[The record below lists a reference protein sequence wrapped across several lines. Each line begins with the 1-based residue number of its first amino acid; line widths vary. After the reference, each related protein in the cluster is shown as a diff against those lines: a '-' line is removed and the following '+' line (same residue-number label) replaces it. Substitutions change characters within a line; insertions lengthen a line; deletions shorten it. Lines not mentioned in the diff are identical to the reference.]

1 MREPAAA
8 ELRASITKQTRQ
20 QYAPMFGSTMLAF
33 YGDSCTDTQ
42 AYWSSKNARAQ
53 KVYFG

>member
-20 QYAPMFGSTMLAF
+20 QYAPMFGSTMLAI

-42 AYWSSKNARAQ
+42 AYWSSKHARAQ